1 MLVSLSDDEPESE
14 RSSHV
19 TVRKNAD
26 DVLRDRLR
34 AAGLRATGPRVEVLK
49 CLEASTTP
57 LAHAEVFEQVA
68 SKGFDRA
75 TVYRNLTDLVEVGFV
90 RRYDLGDHVWRFEL
104 LSEEGGK
111 SGHGPDA
118 HAHFVC
124 SDCGT
129 VECLPA
135 ATVALQGSRG
145 APKAL
150 KKAASLEIQIRGVCD
165 RCD

>member
-1 MLVSLSDDEPESE
+1 
-14 RSSHV
+14 V
-19 TVRKNAD
+19 TVRKTPD
-26 DVLRDRLR
+26 DALRDRLR
-34 AAGLRATGPRVEVLK
+34 SAGLRSTGPRVEVLK
-49 CLEASTTP
+49 CLEASTAP
-57 LAHAEVFEQVA
+57 LTHAEVFEKVA
-68 SKGFDRA
+68 AKGLDRA
-75 TVYRNLTDLVEVGFV
+75 TVYRNLTDLVEVGFL

-104 LSEEGGK
+104 LREEGGK
-111 SGHGPDA
+111 PGHGPDP

-135 ATVALQGSRG
+135 TTVALQGARG

-150 KKAASLEIQIRGVCD
+150 KKTASLDIQIRGVCD